1 MATELEIH
9 EKGKSCQW
17 LEFIDDDMNTLT
29 IESKDDDGDIE
40 IKINDESFII
50 NKKHMK
56 VIIKQLS

>member
-9 EKGKSCQW
+9 GKNKKWQW

-29 IESKDDDGDIE
+29 IEAKDDDGDVE
-40 IKINDESFII
+40 IKINEESFII